1 MSIMHKA
8 TKPSDIPS
16 KPHFAI
22 IRFNTTSVHIPGDER
37 SRTNPG
43 HGYPERTETY
53 STNEYY
59 YTFERQT
66 WVEEIQAIE
75 KRNSNRS
82 YDKDLYAAIEV
93 ASKASV
99 EINVVVGVKT

>member
-1 MSIMHKA
+1 MMHKA

-22 IRFNTTSVHIPGDER
+22 IMFNTTSVHIPGDER

-59 YTFERQT
+59 YTDDRQT
-66 WVEEIQAIE
+66 WIAEIQAIE
-75 KRNSNRS
+75 KRNNDSSRFN
-82 YDKDLYAAIEV
+82 KEVYAAIEV
-93 ASKASV
+93 AGKASV